1 MYGRIRDS
9 GRVRRFR
16 QRSKGRCKG
25 RVTGKGRD
33 RGSCRGRGS
42 ISGSVKCRGRSMNR
56 VRASC
61 RWIRIRFS
69 VGVGVR

>member
-1 MYGRIRDS
+1 MVGIR
-9 GRVRRFR
+9 
-16 QRSKGRCKG
+16 RSMFWG
-25 RVTGKGRD
+25 
-33 RGSCRGRGS
+33 
-42 ISGSVKCRGRSMNR
+42 SGSVKCRGRSMNR